1 MASWG
6 HAPEESEERSEE
18 SDTYQHQDRN
28 VDAAHRQV
36 RSQEVRKICI
46 EGEEGLDWVVLTRA
60 RNLLVAK
67 MLKASSEA
75 KF

>member
-1 MASWG
+1 MASWAHG
-6 HAPEESEERSEE
+6 PEESEERTQER
-18 SDTYQHQDRN
+18 DTGPHQDGN
-28 VDAAHRQV
+28 GAAAHRQV

-67 MLKASSEA
+67 MLKAISEA